1 MWWRWLGV
9 QCVPNP
15 SKERHILKRHEHFC
29 AKWILSPHLPHN
41 TTITHN
47 VLHHVHGQTS
57 FHNTPKSILL
67 DPDNVP
73 PPNIKYMFHMRLNQY
88 ADLFNPA
95 ITAYNGTLGPFED
108 KVNMGPV
115 EPPQRKGCY
124 KGH

>member
-1 MWWRWLGV
+1 
-9 QCVPNP
+9 
-15 SKERHILKRHEHFC
+15 
-29 AKWILSPHLPHN
+29 
-41 TTITHN
+41 
-47 VLHHVHGQTS
+47 
-57 FHNTPKSILL
+57 
-67 DPDNVP
+67 
-73 PPNIKYMFHMRLNQY
+73 MRLNQY